1 MLLEFSIENFK
12 SFSAETR
19 FSMYAAPKQKGLD
32 YSLFKIPFPKTNAK
46 GLCSSVIYG
55 PNAAGKT
62 NIIGAM
68 DVFRSIVL
76 RGNIKN
82 AEENSS
88 ANPAASLLELIPNSQ
103 LHTDEPVRFYIDFYE
118 ENLWIQYQLIIDLG
132 QFLDKNHP
140 RKILFEKLTV
150 NHASVFE
157 RNEFDSIRPILSV
170 RPSSDIAH
178 LFSIASKLDLQDTE
192 LLASESLDPQE
203 LFLCNGFKAIFSRKL
218 SNIITDWFS
227 NKFMVIYRAD
237 SMQLINRFSNSQKQS
252 IYVVKTTTEAA
263 RTFGINSNAIGYIIR
278 DTDSEPQLCSILS
291 DQTDSQRAVLPAE
304 LFESY
309 GTIRF
314 INLFPLI
321 IQAIKTGATL
331 IVDEFDASIH
341 PMALMSIINIFHN
354 DEINKHHAQL
364 IFNTHNPIFL
374 NSNLLR
380 RDEIKFV
387 ERDDE
392 THSSTLYALS
402 DFGTS
407 GDKGVRRHE
416 DYMKNYFVSRYGAI
430 SDIDFTPIFEEVM
443 ASESEDT
450 HAQTK
455 AK

>member
-1 MLLEFSIENFK
+1 MLLEFRFKNFK
-12 SFSAETR
+12 SFSAETS

-32 YSLFKIPFPKTNAK
+32 YSLFKMPNAKLNLK

-62 NIIGAM
+62 NVIGAM

-82 AEENSS
+82 AAENSS

-103 LHTDEPVRFYIDFYE
+103 LQTDKPVEFYIDFYE
-118 ENLWIQYQLIIDLG
+118 QDLWMQYKLIIDLG
-132 QFLDKNHP
+132 GFLDKDYS
-140 RKILFEKLTV
+140 RKILFEELV
-150 NHASVFE
+150 INHISVFLRDE
-157 RNEFDSIRPILSV
+157 MDSDNPILVV
-170 RPSSDIAH
+170 RPSNEISH
-178 LFSIASKLDLQDTE
+178 LFPNASKIEPQNME
-192 LLASESLDPQE
+192 IIASESLDPQE

-218 SNIITDWFS
+218 SNMITDWFA
-227 NKFMVIYRAD
+227 NKFMVVYRAD
-237 SMQLINRFSNSQKQS
+237 AMQLVNRFSNSQKHS
-252 IYVVKTTTEAA
+252 IYVVKTTNDAA
-263 RTFGINSNAIGYIIR
+263 KTFGINSNAVGYVVR
-278 DTDSEPQLCSILS
+278 DNDSEPQLCSILS
-291 DQTDSQRAVLPAE
+291 NEKNVQRTVLPAE

-314 INLFPLI
+314 VNLFPLV
-321 IQAIKTGATL
+321 IQAIQTGATL
-331 IVDEFDASIH
+331 VVDEFDASIH

-354 DEINKHHAQL
+354 DEINIHHSQL

-387 ERDDE
+387 ERDEE
-392 THSSTLYALS
+392 THNSTLYALS

-407 GDKGVRRHE
+407 GDKGVRLHE
-416 DYMKNYFVSRYGAI
+416 DYMKNYFISRYGAI
-430 SDIDFTPIFEEVM
+430 SDIDFTPIFEEIM
-443 ASESEDT
+443 ASESEVS

-455 AK
+455 TE